1 MFDRAEPGKRNYCH
15 MSAILGQVGLAPE
28 PGVLCTQLER
38 VSSRLRFG
46 FKLYRVTFA
55 AQRRSVHV
63 GKGSPC
69 SCLAS

>member
-38 VSSRLRFG
+38 AQG
-46 FKLYRVTFA
+46 FA
-55 AQRRSVHV
+55 SVLNCIESHLLHRDAPSMWAKV
-63 GKGSPC
+63 VP
-69 SCLAS
+69 APA